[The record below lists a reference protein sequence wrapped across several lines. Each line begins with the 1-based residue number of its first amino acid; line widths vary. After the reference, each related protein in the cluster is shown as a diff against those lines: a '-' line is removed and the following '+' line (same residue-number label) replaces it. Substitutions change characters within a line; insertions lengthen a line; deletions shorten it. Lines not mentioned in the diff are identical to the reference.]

1 MKLWGGRFSK
11 GTEQAV
17 ENFTSSIGFDFRL
30 AEVDILG
37 SLAHVAMLGKCGI
50 LAENDANK
58 IKSALMKLHGKI
70 KQGTLDWAIAD
81 EDIHMNIERWLHHEI
96 GATAGML
103 HTARSRNDQVAL
115 DLHLYLREQ
124 ILILIDKILNLQQ
137 TLINLAELHVH
148 TWMPGYTHLQRAQPV
163 SLAHHLLAYF
173 WMLQRDVERLIS
185 NWPRLNLMPL
195 GAGALAGTNYN
206 IDRQMTAELLGFQ
219 GIYANSMDA
228 VSDRDFVIEF
238 QSDSALIMM
247 HMSRLCEELILWSSQ
262 EFGFIELD
270 DAFCTGSS
278 MMPQKKNPDVPE
290 LIRGKT
296 GRVYG
301 ALISILTILKALP
314 LCYNKDLQEDKEG
327 LFDTLIT
334 LNQSLDLLAPLL
346 STMTVKPEVM
356 LQAVS
361 KGYLNAT
368 QLSNYL
374 VGRGLPFREA
384 HAVAGKLV
392 QYCLKQGCE
401 ISEIP
406 LSVLKDYSHH
416 FEADVYPQLTI
427 EKTLCRHAGGA
438 APEAVLMQISHAKRK
453 CRVSKRWMRLHD
465 NSAIITKI
473 LTI

>member
-11 GTEQAV
+11 DTEQAV

-30 AEVDILG
+30 AQVDILG
-37 SLAHVAMLGKCGI
+37 SLAHVTMLGKCGI
-50 LAENDANK
+50 LLEKDVSR
-58 IKSALMKLHGKI
+58 IKAGLLNILEKI
-70 KQGTLDWAIAD
+70 KQGDIQWQVAD

-96 GATAGML
+96 GAAAGML
-103 HTARSRNDQVAL
+103 HTARSRNDQAAL

-124 ILILIDKILNLQQ
+124 TFTLINKILNLQQ
-137 TLINLAELHVH
+137 ILIDLAEMHLH

-173 WMLQRDVERLIS
+173 WMLQRDIERLIS
-185 NWPRLNLMPL
+185 SWPRLNLMPL

-206 IDRQMTAELLGFQ
+206 IDREMTAQLLGFQ
-219 GIYANSMDA
+219 GVYANSMDA
-228 VSDRDFVIEF
+228 VSDRDFVVEF
-238 QSDSALIMM
+238 HSSAALIMM
-247 HMSRLCEELILWSSQ
+247 HLSRLCEELVLWSSQ

-278 MMPQKKNPDVPE
+278 MMPQKKNPDVAE

-327 LFDTLIT
+327 LFDTLAT

-346 STMTVKPEVM
+346 STMTVKTEVM
-356 LQAVS
+356 LQALS
-361 KGYLNAT
+361 KGHLNAT
-368 QLSNYL
+368 QLANYL
-374 VGRGLPFREA
+374 VTKGLPFREA

-392 QYCLKQGCE
+392 QYCLKQCCE
-401 ISEIP
+401 LNEIP
-406 LSVLKDYSHH
+406 LAILTEYSRHFESDVYSHL
-416 FEADVYPQLTI
+416 AI
-427 EKTLCRHAGGA
+427 EKTLCRHLGGA
-438 APEAVLMQISHAKRK
+438 APEAVIAQMSHGKHKQSISR
-453 CRVSKRWMRLHD
+453 RWTRMTA
-465 NSAIITKI
+465 NSMKKI
-473 LTI
+473 AEKV